1 MQETLNLDQTPPLH
15 KTSVSGSTSDKDW
28 TGMQSDCDHEDEL
41 TTSAQMAQ
49 NHLLCDVSFDE
60 DEDFEEDEQS
70 PPDYY
75 QCMCCGNVQSR
86 SYSCNRCAG
95 PMSEC
100 WY

>member
-1 MQETLNLDQTPPLH
+1 MDAGEITLQEAHELILRLFD
-15 KTSVSGSTSDKDW
+15 V
-28 TGMQSDCDHEDEL
+28 MQSDCDHEDEL

>member
-1 MQETLNLDQTPPLH
+1 MQNKEQ
-15 KTSVSGSTSDKDW
+15 K
-28 TGMQSDCDHEDEL
+28 DEL
-41 TTSAQMAQ
+41 LTSAQMAQ
-49 NHLLCDVSFDE
+49 NHLLCDVNFNDE
-60 DEDFEEDEQS
+60 DEFEEEEEDT

-86 SYSCNRCAG
+86 SYSCNKCAG